1 MTNQNHQSQTN
12 DDGDDKLGLIVLLIF
27 VLGLPLLGILAKL
40 LGYY

>member
-1 MTNQNHQSQTN
+1 MTHQNNESQTN
-12 DDGDDKLGLIVLLIF
+12 PDDDDKLGLIVLLIF